1 MVVLNWPPPGH
12 RWIGESQSLQ
22 FSDAARPRTAAEN
35 LPLATDTALQL
46 EREWSLVGNFGFGRR
61 ELSRDLRYIAPTRI
75 SEFES
80 SHPSQGVRSLACVAR
95 VKKRGLTPDGPAAEA
110 HAGASRSVTT
120 LFQLVDFRRRGGCP
134 ARRQAGPGATLL
146 SRCPRGPRGVDA
158 ISTVR
163 QPGESEYRMVNRWR
177 CLVAA
182 HAALLAQAVIL
193 SPATKISCFRPLFL
207 KSTAWFVCSVAGGD
221 ARLRPHCHPEGSG
234 TGRGRYVRCD
244 VLCRAVRPQF

>member
-1 MVVLNWPPPGH
+1 M
-12 RWIGESQSLQ
+12 SLWR
-22 FSDAARPRTAAEN
+22 F
-35 LPLATDTALQL
+35 
-46 EREWSLVGNFGFGRR
+46 
-61 ELSRDLRYIAPTRI
+61 TR
-75 SEFES
+75 SP
-80 SHPSQGVRSLACVAR
+80 HPSQGVRSLACVAR

-120 LFQLVDFRRRGGCP
+120 EAHAGASRSVTTLFQLVDFRRRGGCP
-134 ARRQAGPGATLL
+134 ARRQDGPGATLL
-146 SRCPRGPRGVDA
+146 SSRLRGPRCVDA

-234 TGRGRYVRCD
+234 TERGRYVRYD